1 MFTLCMTISTLAI
14 HVFIVL
20 YHRQVVIMK
29 REKDQDSLDAHTDK
43 KADEYLNY
51 EVIVSVLTKG
61 RSRNL
66 TTYKDI
72 HSKHSTYKHGVM
84 DSNGSYVRDYV
95 SWTYGEMDLMKL
107 PQIKFDPKFKNPCWH
122 DKKKLVCLPYMFI
135 IGVKKCGTSDLF
147 FRTAMHP
154 DFAHPG
160 FKEAQ
165 WFARRR
171 FTKDKSMADFSAYI
185 SMFDKAANKVYK
197 GAELMPHESFTN
209 QRTITGEASPSN
221 LHLNS
226 HWQTLPGNEN
236 ADEPRYVILD
246 YIHHILPA
254 AKIIITFRD
263 PIDRLYSDYFH
274 EFGTLQN
281 RNDVGPAH
289 FHEVVT
295 EGIDLYRKCFEHRT
309 VRSCAYDHSLYDTT
323 K

>member
-1 MFTLCMTISTLAI
+1 
-14 HVFIVL
+14 
-20 YHRQVVIMK
+20 
-29 REKDQDSLDAHTDK
+29 
-43 KADEYLNY
+43 
-51 EVIVSVLTKG
+51 
-61 RSRNL
+61 
-66 TTYKDI
+66 
-72 HSKHSTYKHGVM
+72 
-84 DSNGSYVRDYV
+84 
-95 SWTYGEMDLMKL
+95 
-107 PQIKFDPKFKNPCWH
+107 
-122 DKKKLVCLPYMFI
+122 MFI

-323 K
+323 KMQVQLGIYYIYWQELTRLFSRDNILVLQNKDMKYKERTMKMVYNFLGLRELTAVEMQSVVKSQEQYIRKASYKEKGPMLKETRELLTEFYQPFNEKMAELTGDSQFLYMDTS